1 MIDFRNL
8 HDPVWRDFMADEVSG
23 TTAEDFWQ
31 HVDTRPAPVNAWLP
45 RAESSS
51 WREERG
57 TECLALRGDGER
69 CIKPTHEGPFC
80 DFHWDSASDWFI
92 GLVTRRAFHTGAIR
106 QNLSPDEAE
115 RVIYQAL
122 RIVEDSNERVYFYE
136 LEGQGLV
143 KIGTS
148 NRPEVR
154 TAQFRSGKGCTFP
167 KGVDP
172 TTGHLI
178 GTTPGGRSFER
189 HLHRI
194 YAGCRVAGEWF
205 RLTDEL
211 ADDIARLIG
220 ATQEAAA

>member
-8 HDPVWRDFMADEVSG
+8 HDSAWRDFMASEVANA
-23 TTAEDFWQ
+23 TTEDFWEY
-31 HVDTRPAPVNAWLP
+31 VDTRPAPVAAWLP
-45 RAESSS
+45 RPESTPWS
-51 WREERG
+51 EARG
-57 TECLALRGDGER
+57 SECLALRGDGRR

-80 DFHWDSASDWFI
+80 DFHWQRASDWFI
-92 GLVTRRAFHTGAIR
+92 GLVSRHAFRTGALR
-106 QNLSPDEAE
+106 QNLHPDEAE
-115 RVIYQAL
+115 RVIYQAM
-122 RIVEDSNERVYFYE
+122 RIIEDSNERVYFYE

-154 TAQFRSGKGCTFP
+154 TAQFRNGKGCTFP
-167 KGVDP
+167 EGVDP
-172 TTGHLI
+172 SSGRLI

-194 YAGCRVAGEWF
+194 YARHRVAGEWF

-211 ADDIARLIG
+211 ADDIAQLVG
-220 ATQEAAA
+220 AEVAA